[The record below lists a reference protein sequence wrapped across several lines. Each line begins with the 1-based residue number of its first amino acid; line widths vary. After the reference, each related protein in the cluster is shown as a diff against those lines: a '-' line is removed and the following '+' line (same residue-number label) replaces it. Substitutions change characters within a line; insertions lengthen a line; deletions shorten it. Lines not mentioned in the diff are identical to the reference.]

1 MHWYCR
7 VYDEEEDWTAYCV
20 WAPTEY
26 RATRRLSAYLHDV
39 EGITT
44 DSISDFQIE
53 MWNTFEHG
61 DINDYEVLS

>member
-7 VYDEEEDWTAYCV
+7 VYDEDGDWTAYCV

-26 RATRRLSAYLHDV
+26 RAMKKLGNYILDV
-39 EGITT
+39 EGYTAE
-44 DSISDFQIE
+44 SIVAE

-61 DINDYEVLS
+61 DINDYEILS